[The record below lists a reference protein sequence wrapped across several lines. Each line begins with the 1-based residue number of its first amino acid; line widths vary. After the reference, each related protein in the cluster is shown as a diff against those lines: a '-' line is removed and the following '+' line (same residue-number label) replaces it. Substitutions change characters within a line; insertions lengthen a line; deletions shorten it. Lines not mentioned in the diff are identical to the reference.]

1 MALHRC
7 CFCGWVGGDDS
18 MGVNTFER
26 TSCCPECGG
35 EDFIE
40 VEICEVCDGEGEYET
55 TIGGDGFDGRCCAE
69 ADVYVVCL
77 DCDGTGYVL
86 AGEQ

>member
-1 MALHRC
+1 MTLQRC
-7 CFCGWVGGDDS
+7 CFCGWVGNDDFS
-18 MGVNTFER
+18 
-26 TSCCPECGG
+26 CPECGG
-35 EDFIE
+35 EDFVE

-86 AGEQ
+86 AGEH